1 MDKIDRKI
9 LSCLQDDATMPV
21 SQIAERVGLSTSP
34 CWRRIQKLDED
45 GVIRKRVALLDGD
58 KLNVGV
64 TVFVAIKTNR
74 HETDWLEQF
83 ARAATEIPEVVE
95 LYRMSGDVDYLMK
108 VVVPDIAAYD
118 AVYKRLIEQVSF
130 SDVSS
135 YFAMEQ
141 MKYTTAL
148 PLDYTVK
155 PKR

>member
-1 MDKIDRKI
+1 
-9 LSCLQDDATMPV
+9 MPV
-21 SQIAERVGLSTSP
+21 SQIAEQVGLSTSP

-45 GVIRKRVALLDGD
+45 GVIRKRVALLDGN

-83 ARAATEIPEVVE
+83 ARAATEVPEVVE

-118 AVYKRLIEQVSF
+118 DVYKRLIAQVSF

-148 PLDYTVK
+148 PLDYTAR